1 MKLIAQVKL
10 LPTPEQEVLLRK
22 TLETANAA
30 CDDIAERAWESKTFQ
45 AFALQKLVY
54 RDVRDT
60 FALSAQIVVRC
71 IAKVADAY
79 KINHKTK
86 RSFRPYGA
94 ISYDSRVLSY
104 NLAKSR
110 VSIWTLSGRQAIPFV
125 CGERQRELLS
135 GQRGESDLALVDGV
149 FYLLACCD
157 VETPEPADVSAYLGV
172 DMGIVNL
179 AADSDGE
186 TFSGAGVDV
195 NRRKYAHRRR
205 NLQRK
210 GTRAA
215 RRKLKKISG
224 RQARFQKDINHC
236 ISKRIVRKAQD
247 TARGIGLENLAGI
260 RARVTVRAKQ
270 RARHANWAFFQLRVF
285 ISYKAARA
293 GVAVVLVDPRNTSRE
308 CPNCGH
314 IDKANRPSQSKFCC
328 IRCGHAGPADTV
340 AAVNIAAR
348 AAVIRPMVSTRPESG
363 TSHPASSGCG
373 K

>member
-1 MKLIAQVKL
+1 MM
-10 LPTPEQEVLLRK
+10 
-22 TLETANAA
+22 
-30 CDDIAERAWESKTFQ
+30 
-45 AFALQKLVY
+45 ALSTRL
-54 RDVRDT
+54 
-60 FALSAQIVVRC
+60 LSAQIVVRC

-79 KINHKTK
+79 KMDHKTK
-86 RSFRPYGA
+86 RSFRSHGA

-104 NLAKSR
+104 NLAKSQ
-110 VSIWTLSGRQAIPFV
+110 VSIWTLGGRQAIPFV

-135 GQRGESDLALVDGV
+135 GQRGESDLALVEGV

-157 VETPEPADVSAYLGV
+157 VETPEPADVSSYLGV

-205 NLQRK
+205 KYVYRRRNLQRNGSK
-210 GTRAA
+210 AA

-224 RQARFQKDINHC
+224 RQARFQKDVNHC
-236 ISKRIVRKAQD
+236 IRKRIVRKVQD

-270 RARHANWAFFQLRVF
+270 RARHANRAFFQLRVF

-308 CPNCGH
+308 CPQCGP
-314 IDKANRPSQSKFCC
+314 IDKANRPSQSRFCC
-328 IRCGHAGPADTV
+328 VRCGHAGPADTV

-348 AAVIRPMVSTRPESG
+348 AAVIRPMVATLPSQGQATPLLAAVVSDRRFTAITTNPAEKLNG
-363 TSHPASSGCG
+363 ILPHP
-373 K
+373 